1 MESKRITVEIPVV
14 KIIVLTEEEY
24 EQQLNILK
32 TMLQIHQEY
41 SGELMPADLHIAIRE
56 LIKLSHMVQATE
68 QLLAAVVE
76 ARLIDER
83 LLIIEGKEAK

>member
-1 MESKRITVEIPVV
+1 MDSKRITVEIPVV
-14 KIIVLTEEEY
+14 KVIVLTEEEY

-83 LLIIEGKEAK
+83 LLIIDGKVIE